1 MKHLALRSKSMRNGD
16 RPFTAPGLGDRV
28 HSVLLGHLY
37 SLLHDDKV
45 TIHLTADK
53 NDKPRKQQSWPEII
67 SLFPDTVTYK
77 DHDVQDLPENE
88 WLAYLKENGYD
99 AETYYYKDTVD
110 MHPNDPPTSIPL
122 PLDVSELLLK
132 DYPLLQAKE
141 EYAVFVPSKFVTAQW
156 DTTDPGRSIPEA
168 EINIIENR
176 YKEQGYEIVRVGGE
190 ASIPDMNDSIQ
201 AIGYA
206 MAKADGHI
214 GIDSGFLHMANLYHK
229 PEDIH
234 LYTTGGYV
242 SHHFIRAKARGVKI
256 YNA

>member
-1 MKHLALRSKSMRNGD
+1 
-16 RPFTAPGLGDRV
+16 
-28 HSVLLGHLY
+28 
-37 SLLHDDKV
+37 
-45 TIHLTADK
+45 
-53 NDKPRKQQSWPEII
+53 
-67 SLFPDTVTYK
+67 
-77 DHDVQDLPENE
+77 
-88 WLAYLKENGYD
+88 
-99 AETYYYKDTVD
+99 

-156 DTTDPGRSIPEA
+156 DTTDPSIPEA

-214 GIDSGFLHMANLYHK
+214 GIDSGFMAIYIINQKTYIYIQLV
-229 PEDIH
+229 DMF
-234 LYTTGGYV
+234 LTTLFV
-242 SHHFIRAKARGVKI
+242 QKQEE
-256 YNA
+256 